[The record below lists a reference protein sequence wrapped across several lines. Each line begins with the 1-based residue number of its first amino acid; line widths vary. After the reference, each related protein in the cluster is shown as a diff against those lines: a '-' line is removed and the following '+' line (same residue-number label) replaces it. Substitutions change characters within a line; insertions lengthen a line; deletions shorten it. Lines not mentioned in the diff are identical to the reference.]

1 MKITKSQLKQII
13 KEELEGALKE
23 GYRGPA
29 YRYSRKG
36 SSEAALKRKQRKE
49 SSEMKEKGRADA
61 LAGIPKDE
69 SITHLAYSRAYDEA
83 AGSQTD
89 INKDGTTDAQDVL
102 AVAQDAADQDQ
113 MELSLNEVK
122 ITKQG
127 FFEGQSNIEWEI
139 FDNGKICFETHH
151 EEDYSPTSLCVPLDE
166 LRQIVA
172 STRETRPDRN
182 AYMWDKTAEAFP
194 EEYEGA
200 KNPFRK

>member
-61 LAGIPKDE
+61 LAGRPKDE
-69 SITHLAYSRAYDEA
+69 SITHLAYSRAYDET